1 MLNPASWTQIARKT
15 SFSSLWRKW
24 AQYGK
29 RKFSWWSQATFTV
42 TFDHKLLSK
51 SQYYSSELIIFLKF
65 DIILTGKR
73 FDYVPMIFLF
83 IILMIYDYDYIK
95 FQVQFHSDVLIQSSE
110 SNHLFQSQI
119 AFFLITWN
127 RNVAGRVRFNVPGQ
141 TSGSF

>member
-1 MLNPASWTQIARKT
+1 
-15 SFSSLWRKW
+15 
-24 AQYGK
+24 
-29 RKFSWWSQATFTV
+29 
-42 TFDHKLLSK
+42 
-51 SQYYSSELIIFLKF
+51 
-65 DIILTGKR
+65 
-73 FDYVPMIFLF
+73 MIFLF
-83 IILMIYDYDYIK
+83 IILKIYDYIK